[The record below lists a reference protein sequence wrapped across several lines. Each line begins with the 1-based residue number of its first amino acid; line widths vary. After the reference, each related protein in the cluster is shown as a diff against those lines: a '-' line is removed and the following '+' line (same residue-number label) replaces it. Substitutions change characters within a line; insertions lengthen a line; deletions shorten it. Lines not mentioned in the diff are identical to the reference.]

1 VLGCKKWQNI
11 NILLTTILCRGF
23 FSTVV
28 AMMMM
33 EIIMNPI
40 KVPKI
45 TADIGLV
52 VVTSVV
58 SAMNRP
64 VVTEFMTCQQ

>member
-1 VLGCKKWQNI
+1 
-11 NILLTTILCRGF
+11 
-23 FSTVV
+23 
-28 AMMMM
+28 MMMM

-40 KVPKI
+40 NVPKI

-52 VVTSVV
+52 VKTLDV

-64 VVTEFMTCQQ
+64 VVTEFRTCQQ